1 MNRILE
7 EEERERE
14 RERAMPQPQRP
25 TEWEKKNPSKLGTQK
40 KLYGRHFGLRR
51 VFCFT
56 PSLIGWFHRV
66 GE

>member
-14 RERAMPQPQRP
+14 RESDASTTKADRMG
-25 TEWEKKNPSKLGTQK
+25 KKKSIETWNAK